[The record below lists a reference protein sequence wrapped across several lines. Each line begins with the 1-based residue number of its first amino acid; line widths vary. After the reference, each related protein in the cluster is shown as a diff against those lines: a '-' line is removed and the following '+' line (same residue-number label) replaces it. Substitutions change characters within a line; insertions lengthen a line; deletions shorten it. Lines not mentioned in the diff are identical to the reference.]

1 MAVLN
6 RKKGC
11 LGNLK
16 RSLASNCSCLYDIYR
31 LPMAPC
37 WNIQWSCQSVE
48 KSGERHGWT
57 GDYNHLSHRIYFF
70 SRHLAGRYG
79 YFLPGHA
86 ILEGEGEGWGAF
98 LSVVYNKSSYRE
110 VWIIWEL
117 LLRIIC
123 SVDDLMAL
131 PEKNILRAKLKRKKG
146 LSGVQLFQ
154 TSVP

>member
-1 MAVLN
+1 MAALN

-16 RSLASNCSCLYDIYR
+16 RSLMSNFYCLYDIYR

-70 SRHLAGRYG
+70 SRHLAGQYG

-86 ILEGEGEGWGAF
+86 ILEGSHWERGGGHF
-98 LSVVYNKSSYRE
+98 CLLSTIKAH
-110 VWIIWEL
+110 IG
-117 LLRIIC
+117 RIGSFENYC
-123 SVDDLMAL
+123 VDDMMAL
-131 PEKNILRAKLKRKKG
+131 PEKNILRAKPKRKKG
-146 LSGVQLFQ
+146 LSGVQPF
-154 TSVP
+154 

>member
-1 MAVLN
+1 MAALN

-16 RSLASNCSCLYDIYR
+16 RSLMSNCSCLYDIYR

-86 ILEGEGEGWGAF
+86 ILEGSHWERGGGHF
-98 LSVVYNKSSYRE
+98 CLLSTIKAH
-110 VWIIWEL
+110 IG
-117 LLRIIC
+117 RIGSFENYC
-123 SVDDLMAL
+123 VDDMMAL

-146 LSGVQLFQ
+146 LSGVQPF
-154 TSVP
+154 